1 MRLLA
6 FPPSLPSTFWKSAVL
21 LAALL
26 VSPLASGRTPAG
38 AHESPWEARARGVP
52 AALSLLPA
60 QGAETPPLPVEPE
73 PQTNRS
79 DSPSIEPGRPNAS
92 RAAYLSADAPISA
105 GSWALYGSFALV
117 PLGGVYGAS
126 LVGEERL
133 WVTAAETVAGSLVG
147 SLPGGLLFLQPAES
161 GGRWTELEVAAFSV
175 GMVLTPPIAA
185 LGTWGLGELAFHGS
199 QDRGRAWLGALG
211 GAAAGMLLGVAI
223 HGLLEEVIGNR
234 PTLGWFRKGI
244 ALGFIGSGA
253 TVGYQWAG
261 GGPRDRSR

>member
-6 FPPSLPSTFWKSAVL
+6 SLPSLKSAVL

-26 VSPLASGRTPAG
+26 APPLASGRPLTGAQ
-38 AHESPWEARARGVP
+38 AHEGPWAARARGVP

-60 QGAETPPLPVEPE
+60 QGAESPPLSVEPE
-73 PQTNRS
+73 PQENTQRTE
-79 DSPSIEPGRPNAS
+79 SPKIEPARPNAN
-92 RAAYLSADAPISA
+92 RASYLSADAPISA
-105 GSWALYGSFALV
+105 GAWVTYGSFTLV

-126 LVGEERL
+126 LVGRERL
-133 WVTAAETVAGSLVG
+133 WVTAAEMTAGSLVG
-147 SLPGGLLFLQPAES
+147 SFPGGLLFLQPAES
-161 GGRWTELEVAAFSV
+161 GGRWTELDVAGFGV

-199 QDRGRAWLGALG
+199 QERGRAYLGALG
-211 GAAAGMLLGVAI
+211 GAAAGMLLGVAV
-223 HGLLEEVIGNR
+223 HGLLEEVVGNR
-234 PTLGWFRKGI
+234 GKLMWFRKAI

-253 TVGYQWAG
+253 TLGYQWAG